1 MAHLRVGVFCKFH
14 KQTFKDGVVTGL
26 WRGCGWKQLKWYGED
41 LTRALQR
48 MQTGLHVKEM
58 KNQIIII
65 IIIIINLF
73 KVGANITMY
82 SKY

>member
-1 MAHLRVGVFCKFH
+1 MHRYAPIVWL
-14 KQTFKDGVVTGL
+14 
-26 WRGCGWKQLKWYGED
+26 
-41 LTRALQR
+41 
-48 MQTGLHVKEM
+48 
-58 KNQIIII
+58 II

>member
-1 MAHLRVGVFCKFH
+1 MLAPDEELYITSFNIKS
-14 KQTFKDGVVTGL
+14 
-26 WRGCGWKQLKWYGED
+26 CGKCEII
-41 LTRALQR
+41 
-48 MQTGLHVKEM
+48 MII
-58 KNQIIII
+58 IIII